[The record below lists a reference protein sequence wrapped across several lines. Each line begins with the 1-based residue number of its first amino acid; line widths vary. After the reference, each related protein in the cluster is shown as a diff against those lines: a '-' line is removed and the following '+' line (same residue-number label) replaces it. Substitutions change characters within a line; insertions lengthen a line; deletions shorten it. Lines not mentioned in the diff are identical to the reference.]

1 MNVARTK
8 RERIFVLGRHLT
20 YLTIGINVQ
29 RALFDPRIER
39 ESIIH
44 SIPFSSF
51 LYPRKG
57 KTKERKREEKKNCAR
72 RTSRRLK
79 QSKPVR
85 CERVDVWRDRGEV
98 TERQFDRL
106 PRFQI
111 SREISLEN
119 FFFVPIGE
127 ENKNSREIR
136 IEISARE
143 SLSDSSPLLFVHSL
157 IHYFLSFSFL
167 LFTRSFFHSFPPLS
181 LSLERIPLSLSLR
194 QTPDKSRNGCH
205 IDLCRNQS

>member
-1 MNVARTK
+1 M
-8 RERIFVLGRHLT
+8 
-20 YLTIGINVQ
+20 
-29 RALFDPRIER
+29 
-39 ESIIH
+39 
-44 SIPFSSF
+44 
-51 LYPRKG
+51 
-57 KTKERKREEKKNCAR
+57 
-72 RTSRRLK
+72 
-79 QSKPVR
+79 
-85 CERVDVWRDRGEV
+85 

-111 SREISLEN
+111 SRGISLEN

-205 IDLCRNQS
+205 IDLCRNQSWLDRNQPLTAFERFAPLQFKRFDYVSENRGQHIPFQLNFPIVYRL